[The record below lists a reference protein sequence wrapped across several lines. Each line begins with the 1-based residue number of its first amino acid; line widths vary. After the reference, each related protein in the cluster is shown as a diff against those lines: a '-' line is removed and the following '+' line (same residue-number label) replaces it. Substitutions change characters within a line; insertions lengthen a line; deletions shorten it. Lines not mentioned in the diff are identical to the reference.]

1 MQTFLKLGTRY
12 LHISYFDTNKCAS
25 YSILSLHS
33 TPGFH
38 VQYVR
43 DHVNRSSGNREVIPK
58 CKGGSR
64 RRALPALITRAV
76 RISTRSEKRPAE
88 IEVAK
93 FAKVRKI
100 AYRCNELQ

>member
-1 MQTFLKLGTRY
+1 MKILYFVYRISIHALKRE
-12 LHISYFDTNKCAS
+12 S
-25 YSILSLHS
+25 YSSLSLHS

-43 DHVNRSSGNREVIPK
+43 DHVNRSRNREVIPK

-64 RRALPALITRAV
+64 RRALPALITRTV
-76 RISTRSEKRPAE
+76 RISTRSEKRPTE
-88 IEVAK
+88 IEVTK

-100 AYRCNELQ
+100 AYRCNELR